1 LLRNKLR
8 KKSGVVA
15 DLTALVFAS
24 KAPLCV
30 AADQL
35 LRIGTI
41 GWFFVGA
48 RVVCSTGGR
57 RGISFLRIGTTGSY
71 KKGERQQDTQANS
84 INCFHLTFISLA
96 GSNRSL
102 N

>member
-30 AADQL
+30 AAISYFESEPSAGFSSETAFGVSEPASSVPL
-35 LRIGTI
+35 VEGA
-41 GWFFVGA
+41 GSVFFVSEQPA
-48 RVVCSTGGR
+48 VT
-57 RGISFLRIGTTGSY
+57 
-71 KKGERQQDTQANS
+71 KKENASKTHKLIRL
-84 INCFHLTFISLA
+84 IVFI
-96 GSNRSL
+96 
-102 N
+102 